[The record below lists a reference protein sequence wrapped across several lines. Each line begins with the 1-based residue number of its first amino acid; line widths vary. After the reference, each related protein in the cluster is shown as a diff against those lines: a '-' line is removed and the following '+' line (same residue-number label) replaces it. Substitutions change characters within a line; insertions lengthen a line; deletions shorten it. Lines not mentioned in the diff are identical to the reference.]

1 MVLKIESNNNN
12 GGASTPSQPKGNIM
26 SKKDSKKDKVKVPFP
41 TDSKGNKWDDE
52 KGLYVTASGIQRE
65 VCCQMNY

>member
-1 MVLKIESNNNN
+1 
-12 GGASTPSQPKGNIM
+12 M

-65 VCCQMNY
+65 VCCEDENTEYCCELQRKGN